1 MLLCCCCCFNPDFFL
16 FFSLSLSLSLSQQT
30 ECTMVV
36 SVFDSDGGGTI
47 DFKEFAAAI
56 KFAHR
61 LLLKEIKR
69 VNENKRKNKNA
80 KMKIEKQR
88 RKEEKAAAKEAR
100 AMERR
105 RVRFANVG
113 YHGHGVKKSTVPDL
127 TKFQSLL

>member
-1 MLLCCCCCFNPDFFL
+1 
-16 FFSLSLSLSLSQQT
+16 
-30 ECTMVV
+30 MVV

-127 TKFQSLL
+127 TKFDVKMMVDALVCSKLSFAAEGIQA